1 MLSSSISMGQFI
13 CATRNAAIALTTV
26 LAITMGAAPAGA
38 ADIRVFSGGAPQAVL
53 RGLAPEFEQATGH
66 RITFTF
72 ALVTEIRQKL
82 AAGEKADVILLPAPL
97 MVATEKSLP
106 LSTAGRRE
114 LARVGIGVITR
125 EGAAQPDIST
135 TEAVRKLL
143 LEARSVA
150 FPDPSTPSGSH
161 LAEVIAQLGIA
172 AAVQPKLIHKG
183 AIRGG
188 GELVAKAEADIGLY
202 LVSEVQTIKGVSVVG
217 LLPPALQ
224 SFVVYS
230 SAIPAYNATPDA
242 ALSFIRFISE
252 PAKGGNWKAG
262 GFELVDRNY

>member
-172 AAVQPKLIHKG
+172 AAVQSKLIHKG

-202 LVSEVQTIKGVSVVG
+202 LVSEVKTIKGVSVVG